1 MEEFGSFKRT
11 ERRPCAVSFPRW
23 GAWAL
28 AFGCAVGWGAFV
40 MPGNVFLLKAGPLGT
55 SVGMAVGALIMLLIG
70 VNYHF
75 MMNRFPD
82 AGGAFAFTKNVLGYD
97 QGLSERLVPCA
108 SLYLRAVGQ
117 RYGAGAV
124 GPAAYGRYAAVWF
137 PLRYGRLRCL
147 PGRKSWQWWR
157 PLSSAR

>member
-1 MEEFGSFKRT
+1 MEEFGSFK
-11 ERRPCAVSFPRW
+11 ERKEGLAPYLSPL

-82 AGGAFAFTKNVLGYD
+82 AGGAFAFTKNVLGYLHFTRHT
-97 QGLSERLVPCA
+97 QPWGT
-108 SLYLRAVGQ
+108 
-117 RYGAGAV
+117 
-124 GPAAYGRYAAVWF
+124 PA
-137 PLRYGRLRCL
+137 
-147 PGRKSWQWWR
+147 
-157 PLSSAR
+157 LSSSGRRCWGGFLPESLAIILLPAVFCMPWPGTECCRTGSEN